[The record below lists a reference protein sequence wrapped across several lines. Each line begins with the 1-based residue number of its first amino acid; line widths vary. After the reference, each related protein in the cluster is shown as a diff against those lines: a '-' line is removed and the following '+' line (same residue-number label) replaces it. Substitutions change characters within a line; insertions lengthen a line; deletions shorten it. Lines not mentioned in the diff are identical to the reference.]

1 MDQNTHLKINTSLN
15 GTLIKLEPNYAKVQ
29 LHTNQRMVA
38 DDRGLVHGGFAFGAA
53 DFAAMCA
60 VNDPN
65 VVLAA
70 STTKFTA
77 PIKLG
82 QTAIFEARLTKD
94 YGRKQEIEVIGS
106 VENKIVFVGTFKTVI
121 LEKHVFDI

>member
-15 GTLIKLEPNYAKVQ
+15 GTLIKLEPNYARVQ